1 MGPEWDWLELIARIL
16 CQLFILL
23 SWTNPTSQLE
33 YEGSNGRGDYR
44 DVPEVEKSINA
55 WRQSEQK
62 VMLDTIQD
70 LIRTSHK
77 YAKSQYTPQ
86 AQRARWPK
94 LAGQLIW
101 YEDQVLKSF
110 TLEALTIE
118 MQDLKKQVIESEERR
133 KREVP
138 AMNYPVIGF
147 RRPREKKAD
156 DAETAEDD
164 ESSETVQAVEPEGA
178 KETVSG
184 TS

>member
-1 MGPEWDWLELIARIL
+1 
-16 CQLFILL
+16 
-23 SWTNPTSQLE
+23 
-33 YEGSNGRGDYR
+33 
-44 DVPEVEKSINA
+44 
-55 WRQSEQK
+55 
-62 VMLDTIQD
+62 
-70 LIRTSHK
+70 
-77 YAKSQYTPQ
+77 
-86 AQRARWPK
+86 
-94 LAGQLIW
+94 
-101 YEDQVLKSF
+101 LKSF

-138 AMNYPVIGF
+138 SMNYPVIGF

-164 ESSETVQAVEPEGA
+164 EPSETVQAVEPEGA